1 MDERTH
7 ARYMS
12 DIAYFLSKMEAEP
25 NSGYF
30 IPIALA
36 YNKLEKYDE
45 TIAMCKSA
53 IERFPANCAAK
64 TFLAEAYVYKGQFDL
79 ARELLFDVTA
89 EDDNNYKALKL
100 LGIICKESGDTTD
113 ALKYLTGAYIRSP
126 EDEEVRKMIEELGG
140 SLNPAQIYDERMKR
154 QSQAALDSEEDE
166 ELRTY
171 QEIDQRI
178 RNAEIIMAD
187 LVSDTTISARDYSE
201 EEDFYSDDPNDFMPL
216 ITSHPEEEEEEEEF
230 SDDPNDFLPTIT
242 QHEESEDESSDNQE
256 EQYHENTLTIDDDE
270 LLSALGG
277 DDNSAKGDELLTALS
292 NDDNNA
298 GDDDLLSALAG
309 DEDNNKGDDDLLSA
323 LSGDDE
329 NKGEDDLLSA
339 LSSDDSN
346 AGDDD
351 LLSASAR
358 RGGEGEIRLCGE
370 PRRNAPA
377 RPDED
382 NKEDDLLSALSSEE
396 SSESEDDLLAALSS
410 DENNQEESLLDTLQE
425 EADSIESGDLLSELS
440 ADNESGDSEVL
451 SEINDDN
458 VNEDIG
464 LNSNQ
469 EAEAV
474 ENIEEQYEADSKDDE
489 TSNEEILSNEQNES
503 DSEYEPDE
511 INILDMLNEEPY
523 GYNQDTSL
531 EENAEETSISDEVA
545 SIDEALDSE
554 VENEVTADDNILI
567 DSDENQ
573 EIIDEEPIE
582 EQIIEEP
589 VEETGSEEDKLNED
603 ETLQPKEEE
612 ITEEE
617 KEARELYS
625 RKIPSSVVDMTYD
638 DMIDDDFQYGKI
650 VDESYKEADMPSVDL
665 GESAPFTQGDIM
677 DEILDAVGMTHEDM
691 TNDEQIELSEK
702 ERKLE
707 RLEQFLEKVR
717 NNKENI

>member
-100 LGIICKESGDTTD
+100 LGIICKENGDTTD

-140 SLNPAQIYDERMKR
+140 SLNPAEIYDERMKR

-216 ITSHPEEEEEEEEF
+216 ITAHPEEKEEEEEF

-256 EQYHENTLTIDDDE
+256 EQYHENTLTIDDE

-309 DEDNNKGDDDLLSA
+309 DEDNNKG
-323 LSGDDE
+323 
-329 NKGEDDLLSA
+329 EDDLLSVLA
-339 LSSDDSN
+339 SDDNS

-351 LLSASAR
+351 LLSALAS
-358 RGGEGEIRLCGE
+358 
-370 PRRNAPA
+370 
-377 RPDED
+377 DED
-382 NKEDDLLSALSSEE
+382 NKEDDLFAALSSEE
-396 SSESEDDLLAALSS
+396 ESGESEDDLLAALNS

-458 VNEDIG
+458 VNEDIS
-464 LNSNQ
+464 LNSEQ
-469 EAEAV
+469 EAEAI
-474 ENIEEQYEADSKDDE
+474 ENIEEQGEAASKDDK

-531 EENAEETSISDEVA
+531 EENAEETLSSDETS
-545 SIDEALDSE
+545 SIDEVLDSE
-554 VENEVTADDNILI
+554 VKNEVTADDNILL

-589 VEETGSEEDKLNED
+589 VEETNV
-603 ETLQPKEEE
+603 ETLQPKEEL
-612 ITEEE
+612 TEEE

>member
-100 LGIICKESGDTTD
+100 LGIICKENGDTTD

-140 SLNPAQIYDERMKR
+140 SLNPAEIYDERMKR

-216 ITSHPEEEEEEEEF
+216 ITSHPEEKEGEEEF

-242 QHEESEDESSDNQE
+242 QHEESEDESSDIQE
-256 EQYHENTLTIDDDE
+256 EQYHENTLTIDDE
-270 LLSALGG
+270 LLSALSG
-277 DDNSAKGDELLTALS
+277 DDNNAKGDELLTALS

-298 GDDDLLSALAG
+298 GDDDLLSVLAG
-309 DEDNNKGDDDLLSA
+309 DEDNNKG
-323 LSGDDE
+323 
-329 NKGEDDLLSA
+329 EDDLLSVLA
-339 LSSDDSN
+339 SDDNS

-351 LLSASAR
+351 LLSALAS
-358 RGGEGEIRLCGE
+358 
-370 PRRNAPA
+370 
-377 RPDED
+377 DED
-382 NKEDDLLSALSSEE
+382 NKEDDLFAALSSEEE
-396 SSESEDDLLAALSS
+396 SSESEDDLLAALNS

-458 VNEDIG
+458 VNEDIS

-474 ENIEEQYEADSKDDE
+474 ENIEEQGEAASKDDE

-531 EENAEETSISDEVA
+531 KENAEETLSSDETS

-554 VENEVTADDNILI
+554 VENEVTADDNILL

-589 VEETGSEEDKLNED
+589 VEETSV
-603 ETLQPKEEE
+603 ETLKPKEEL
-612 ITEEE
+612 TKEE

>member
-100 LGIICKESGDTTD
+100 LGIICKENGDTTD

-140 SLNPAQIYDERMKR
+140 SLNPAEIYDERMKR
-154 QSQAALDSEEDE
+154 QSQAAHDSEEDE

-216 ITSHPEEEEEEEEF
+216 ITAHPEEKEEEEEF

-242 QHEESEDESSDNQE
+242 QHEESEDESSDIQE
-256 EQYHENTLTIDDDE
+256 EQYHENTFTIDDE

-309 DEDNNKGDDDLLSA
+309 DEDNNKG
-323 LSGDDE
+323 
-329 NKGEDDLLSA
+329 EDDLLSVLA
-339 LSSDDSN
+339 SDDSN

-351 LLSASAR
+351 LLSALAS
-358 RGGEGEIRLCGE
+358 
-370 PRRNAPA
+370 
-377 RPDED
+377 DED
-382 NKEDDLLSALSSEE
+382 NKEDDLFAALSSEEE
-396 SSESEDDLLAALSS
+396 SSESEDDLLAALNS

-451 SEINDDN
+451 SEISDDN
-458 VNEDIG
+458 M
-464 LNSNQ
+464 
-469 EAEAV
+469 
-474 ENIEEQYEADSKDDE
+474 
-489 TSNEEILSNEQNES
+489 NEEILSNEQNES

-531 EENAEETSISDEVA
+531 EENAEETLSSDETS

-554 VENEVTADDNILI
+554 VENEVTADDNILL

-589 VEETGSEEDKLNED
+589 VEETSV
-603 ETLQPKEEE
+603 ETLKPKEEL
-612 ITEEE
+612 TKEE

>member
-100 LGIICKESGDTTD
+100 LGIICKENGDTTD

-140 SLNPAQIYDERMKR
+140 SLNPAEIYDERMKR
-154 QSQAALDSEEDE
+154 QSQAAHDSEEDE

-216 ITSHPEEEEEEEEF
+216 ITAHPEEKEEEEEF

-242 QHEESEDESSDNQE
+242 QHEESEDESSDIQE
-256 EQYHENTLTIDDDE
+256 EQYHENTLTIDDE
-270 LLSALGG
+270 LLSALSG
-277 DDNSAKGDELLTALS
+277 DDNNAGDDLLSALANDEDNNKGEDDLLSVLAS
-292 NDDNNA
+292 DDNSA

-309 DEDNNKGDDDLLSA
+309 DEDN
-323 LSGDDE
+323 
-329 NKGEDDLLSA
+329 
-339 LSSDDSN
+339 
-346 AGDDD
+346 
-351 LLSASAR
+351 
-358 RGGEGEIRLCGE
+358 
-370 PRRNAPA
+370 
-377 RPDED
+377 
-382 NKEDDLLSALSSEE
+382 KEDDLFAALSSEEE
-396 SSESEDDLLAALSS
+396 SSESEDDLLAALNS

-451 SEINDDN
+451 SEISDDN
-458 VNEDIG
+458 VNEDIS

-469 EAEAV
+469 EAETV
-474 ENIEEQYEADSKDDE
+474 ENIEEQGEAASKDDE

-523 GYNQDTSL
+523 GYNQDISL
-531 EENAEETSISDEVA
+531 EENAEETLSSDETS

-554 VENEVTADDNILI
+554 VENEVTADDNILL

-589 VEETGSEEDKLNED
+589 VEETSV
-603 ETLQPKEEE
+603 ETLKPKEEL
-612 ITEEE
+612 TKEE

>member
-100 LGIICKESGDTTD
+100 LGIICKENGDTTD

-140 SLNPAQIYDERMKR
+140 SLNPAEIYDERMKR

-216 ITSHPEEEEEEEEF
+216 ITAHPEEKEEEEEF

-242 QHEESEDESSDNQE
+242 QHEESEDESSDIQE
-256 EQYHENTLTIDDDE
+256 EQYHENTLTIDDE
-270 LLSALGG
+270 LLSAL
-277 DDNSAKGDELLTALS
+277 AGDE
-292 NDDNNA
+292 DNNK
-298 GDDDLLSALAG
+298 GEDDLLSALAG
-309 DEDNNKGDDDLLSA
+309 DEDNNKG
-323 LSGDDE
+323 
-329 NKGEDDLLSA
+329 EDDLLSVLA
-339 LSSDDSN
+339 SDDNS

-351 LLSASAR
+351 LLSALAS
-358 RGGEGEIRLCGE
+358 
-370 PRRNAPA
+370 
-377 RPDED
+377 DED
-382 NKEDDLLSALSSEE
+382 NKEDDLFAALSSEEE
-396 SSESEDDLLAALSS
+396 SSESEDDLLAALNS

-458 VNEDIG
+458 VNEDIS

-474 ENIEEQYEADSKDDE
+474 ENIEEQGEAASKDDE

-531 EENAEETSISDEVA
+531 EENAEETLSSDETS

-554 VENEVTADDNILI
+554 VENEVTADDNILL
-567 DSDENQ
+567 DSDEHQ

-589 VEETGSEEDKLNED
+589 VEETSV
-603 ETLQPKEEE
+603 ETLKPKEEL
-612 ITEEE
+612 TEEE

>member
-100 LGIICKESGDTTD
+100 LGIICKENGDTTD

-140 SLNPAQIYDERMKR
+140 SLNPAEIYDERMKR

-216 ITSHPEEEEEEEEF
+216 ITSHPEEKEEEEEF

-242 QHEESEDESSDNQE
+242 QHEESEDESSDIQE
-256 EQYHENTLTIDDDE
+256 EQYHENTLTIDDE
-270 LLSALGG
+270 LLSALSG
-277 DDNSAKGDELLTALS
+277 DDN
-292 NDDNNA
+292 NNA

-309 DEDNNKGDDDLLSA
+309 DN
-323 LSGDDE
+323 

-339 LSSDDSN
+339 LASDDSN

-351 LLSASAR
+351 LLSALA
-358 RGGEGEIRLCGE
+358 
-370 PRRNAPA
+370 N
-377 RPDED
+377 DED
-382 NKEDDLLSALSSEE
+382 NKEDDLFAALSSEEE
-396 SSESEDDLLAALSS
+396 SSESEDDLLAALNS

-451 SEINDDN
+451 SEINDDM
-458 VNEDIG
+458 NEEIS

-474 ENIEEQYEADSKDDE
+474 ENIEEQGEAASKDDE

-523 GYNQDTSL
+523 DYNQDTSL
-531 EENAEETSISDEVA
+531 KENAEETLSSDETS

-554 VENEVTADDNILI
+554 VENEVTADDNILL

-573 EIIDEEPIE
+573 ENIYEEPIE

-589 VEETGSEEDKLNED
+589 VEETSV
-603 ETLQPKEEE
+603 ETLKPKEEL
-612 ITEEE
+612 TKEE

-717 NNKENI
+717 NNKENT

>member
-100 LGIICKESGDTTD
+100 LGIICKENGDTTD

-140 SLNPAQIYDERMKR
+140 SLNPAEIYDERMKR

-216 ITSHPEEEEEEEEF
+216 ITAHPEEKEGEEEF

-242 QHEESEDESSDNQE
+242 QHEESEDESSDIQE
-256 EQYHENTLTIDDDE
+256 EQYHENTLTIDDE
-270 LLSALGG
+270 LLSALSG
-277 DDNSAKGDELLTALS
+277 
-292 NDDNNA
+292 DDNNA

-309 DEDNNKGDDDLLSA
+309 DEDNNTGEDDLLSVLASDDNSAGDDDLLSA
-323 LSGDDE
+323 L
-329 NKGEDDLLSA
+329 
-339 LSSDDSN
+339 
-346 AGDDD
+346 
-351 LLSASAR
+351 AS
-358 RGGEGEIRLCGE
+358 
-370 PRRNAPA
+370 
-377 RPDED
+377 DED
-382 NKEDDLLSALSSEE
+382 NKEDDLFAALSSEEE
-396 SSESEDDLLAALSS
+396 SSESEDDLLAALNS

-451 SEINDDN
+451 SEISDDN
-458 VNEDIG
+458 VNEDIS

-469 EAEAV
+469 EAETV
-474 ENIEEQYEADSKDDE
+474 ENIEEQGEAASKDDE

-523 GYNQDTSL
+523 GYNQDISL
-531 EENAEETSISDEVA
+531 EENAEETLSSDETS

-554 VENEVTADDNILI
+554 VENEVTADDNILL

-589 VEETGSEEDKLNED
+589 VEETSV
-603 ETLQPKEEE
+603 ETLKPKEEL
-612 ITEEE
+612 TKEE

>member
-100 LGIICKESGDTTD
+100 LGIICKENGDTTD

-140 SLNPAQIYDERMKR
+140 SLNPAEIYDERMKR

-216 ITSHPEEEEEEEEF
+216 ITAHPEEKEEEEEF

-256 EQYHENTLTIDDDE
+256 EQYHENTLTIDDE

-309 DEDNNKGDDDLLSA
+309 DEDNNKG
-323 LSGDDE
+323 
-329 NKGEDDLLSA
+329 EDDLLSVLA
-339 LSSDDSN
+339 SDDNS

-351 LLSASAR
+351 LLSALAS
-358 RGGEGEIRLCGE
+358 
-370 PRRNAPA
+370 
-377 RPDED
+377 DED
-382 NKEDDLLSALSSEE
+382 NKEDDLFAALSSEE
-396 SSESEDDLLAALSS
+396 ESGESEDDLLAALNS

-458 VNEDIG
+458 VNEDIS
-464 LNSNQ
+464 LNSEQ
-469 EAEAV
+469 EAEAI
-474 ENIEEQYEADSKDDE
+474 ENIEEQGEAASKDDE

-523 GYNQDTSL
+523 GYNQDISL
-531 EENAEETSISDEVA
+531 KENAEETLSSDETS

-554 VENEVTADDNILI
+554 VENEVTADDNILL

-589 VEETGSEEDKLNED
+589 VEETSV
-603 ETLQPKEEE
+603 ETLKPKEEL
-612 ITEEE
+612 TEEE

>member
-100 LGIICKESGDTTD
+100 LGIICKENGDTTD

-140 SLNPAQIYDERMKR
+140 SLNPAEIYDERMKR

-216 ITSHPEEEEEEEEF
+216 ITSHPEEKEEEEEF

-256 EQYHENTLTIDDDE
+256 EQYHENTLTIDDE
-270 LLSALGG
+270 LLSALSG
-277 DDNSAKGDELLTALS
+277 
-292 NDDNNA
+292 DDNNA

-309 DEDNNKGDDDLLSA
+309 DEDNNKG
-323 LSGDDE
+323 
-329 NKGEDDLLSA
+329 EDDLLSVLA
-339 LSSDDSN
+339 SDDSN

-351 LLSASAR
+351 LLSALAS
-358 RGGEGEIRLCGE
+358 
-370 PRRNAPA
+370 
-377 RPDED
+377 DED
-382 NKEDDLLSALSSEE
+382 NKEDDLFAALSSEEE
-396 SSESEDDLLAALSS
+396 SSESEDDLLAALNS

-451 SEINDDN
+451 SEINNDN
-458 VNEDIG
+458 VNEDIS

-474 ENIEEQYEADSKDDE
+474 ENIEEQGEAASKDDE

-511 INILDMLNEEPY
+511 INILDMLHEEPY
-523 GYNQDTSL
+523 GYNQDISL
-531 EENAEETSISDEVA
+531 KENAEETLSSDETS

-554 VENEVTADDNILI
+554 VENEVTADDNILL

-589 VEETGSEEDKLNED
+589 VEETSV
-603 ETLQPKEEE
+603 ETLKPKEEL
-612 ITEEE
+612 TEEE